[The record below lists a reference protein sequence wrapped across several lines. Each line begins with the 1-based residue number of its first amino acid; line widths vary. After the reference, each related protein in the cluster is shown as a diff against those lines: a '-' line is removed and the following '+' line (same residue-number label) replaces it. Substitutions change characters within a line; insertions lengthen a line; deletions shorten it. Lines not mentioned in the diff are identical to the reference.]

1 MDIYIYMR
9 ERDMCVS
16 ACVCIVCACVR
27 VRACDYLC
35 TCVCVCVCMHG
46 TQENDSP
53 RKMLLGTVAVVPF
66 QKIICSFL
74 FLWSSNRGHNVFKRA
89 QRQR

>member
-1 MDIYIYMR
+1 
-9 ERDMCVS
+9 MCLF
-16 ACVCIVCACVR
+16 VCALCVR
-27 VRACDYLC
+27 VCVCVHVTICVR
-35 TCVCVCVCMHG
+35 VCVCVCMHG